1 MTQEDKLHDPDI
13 VRIPEWEKYK
23 WLRHGFSTRPNG
35 TSRVY
40 GGSTLNLGWTKED
53 EPTAVVENRRRF
65 IKVVDGKDG
74 HSALVTLRQMHSATV
89 HLVKEEDGALEG
101 KLQTV
106 EGKAV
111 LEGDGLITCQPGLLL
126 AVGTADCVPV
136 LVVDVEKRVVAAF
149 HAGWR
154 GTAAQIVEQGIATMT
169 EEYGSRAED
178 LVAAV
183 GPSIGPCCYTVGE
196 EVRNAFSQRFR
207 YADRLFNQRE
217 GREYLDLWEANL
229 EQLLSA
235 GIMDRQIAVVGECTA
250 CKRDEH
256 GEPRYFSHRGEH
268 GVAGRMLNAV
278 GVAT

>member
-53 EPTAVVENRRRF
+53 EPSAVVENRRRF
-65 IKVVDGKDG
+65 VQAVDDKLG
-74 HSALVTLRQMHSATV
+74 HSALVTLRQMHSAIV
-89 HLVKEEDGALEG
+89 RLVKEADGALEG
-101 KLQTV
+101 KLQTP

-111 LEGDGLITCQPGLLL
+111 LEGDGVITSQPGVLL

-136 LVVDVEKRVVAAF
+136 LVADVEKRVVAAF

-169 EEYGSRAED
+169 DEYGSRAED
-178 LVAAV
+178 LIAAV

-196 EVRNAFSQRFR
+196 EVRDAFSQRFR
-207 YADRLFNQRE
+207 HADRLFNQRE
-217 GREYLDLWEANL
+217 GRAYLNLWEANR
-229 EQLLSA
+229 EQLLNA
-235 GIMDRQIAVVGECTA
+235 GIEDSQIAVVGECTA
-250 CKRDEH
+250 CKRYES
-256 GEPRYFSHRGEH
+256 GEPRYFSHRREH

-278 GVAT
+278 GITT